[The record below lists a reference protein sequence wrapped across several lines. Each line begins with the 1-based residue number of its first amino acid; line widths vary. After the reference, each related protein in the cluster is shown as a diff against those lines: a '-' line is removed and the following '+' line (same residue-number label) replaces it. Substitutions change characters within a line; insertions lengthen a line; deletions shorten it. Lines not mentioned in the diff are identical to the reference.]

1 MFVSVALAAWI
12 LGYDPTR
19 KIVCISYSSEMA
31 AKFAND
37 FRRVVKSDW
46 YRRAFP
52 HTIVADWK
60 DTEVENPL
68 HRRRIS
74 ARHFNRRHDD
84 RAWWRPRNLGR
95 SDQGP
100 GRALRCASR
109 AGKSGS
115 AQC

>member
-60 DTEVENPL
+60 DTEVET
-68 HRRRIS
+68 
-74 ARHFNRRHDD
+74 HFTGGGYRLGTSIAGMMTGRGGDHY
-84 RAWWRPRNLGR
+84 LGR